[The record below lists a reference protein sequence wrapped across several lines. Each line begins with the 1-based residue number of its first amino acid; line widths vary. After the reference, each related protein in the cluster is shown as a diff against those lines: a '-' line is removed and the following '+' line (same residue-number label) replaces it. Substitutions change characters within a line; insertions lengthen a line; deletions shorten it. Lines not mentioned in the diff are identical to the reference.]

1 MGTNLTIDS
10 NQYDS
15 IMSKLLL
22 TGEETERLTF
32 RKLEQAD
39 FNTWLAFHEEP
50 LSFQFWKGM
59 PKDPIEA
66 CQHWFDKAF
75 SRYDNNLGG
84 MNVLIDK
91 RTNEFIGQCGL
102 LVQTVDNIQELEIGY
117 SILPKHWKK
126 GYATEATQKCKTY
139 AIENDLAKSLISIIH
154 IKNIPSQ
161 KVAINNG
168 MRLDKTTVYN
178 DNPTHIFRVVL

>member
-1 MGTNLTIDS
+1 
-10 NQYDS
+10 
-15 IMSKLLL
+15 MSELLL

-32 RKLEQAD
+32 RKLESTD

-50 LSFQFWKGM
+50 LSFQFWEGM
-59 PKDPIEA
+59 PKDPHEA
-66 CQHWFDKAF
+66 CKHWFDKAF

-91 RTNEFIGQCGL
+91 NTNEFIGQCGL

-117 SILPKHWKK
+117 SILPAHWKK
-126 GYATEATQKCKTY
+126 GYATEAAKKCKTHV
-139 AIENDLAKSLISIIH
+139 IKNNLAESLISIIH

-168 MRLDKTTVYN
+168 MQLDKTTVYN
-178 DNPTHIFRVVL
+178 DNPTHIFRIVL

>member
-1 MGTNLTIDS
+1 
-10 NQYDS
+10 
-15 IMSKLLL
+15 MSKLLL
-22 TGEETERLTF
+22 IGEETKRLKF
-32 RKLEQAD
+32 RKLESTD

-50 LSFQFWKGM
+50 LSFQFWEGM
-59 PKDPIEA
+59 PKDPQEA
-66 CQHWFDKAF
+66 CKHWFDKAF

-91 RTNEFIGQCGL
+91 HTNKFIGQCGL

-126 GYATEATQKCKTY
+126 GYATEAAKKCK
-139 AIENDLAKSLISIIH
+139 AHVIKNNLAESLISIIH
-154 IKNIPSQ
+154 INNIPSQ

-168 MRLDKTTVYN
+168 MQLDKTTVYN
-178 DNPTHIFRVVL
+178 DNPTHIFRIVL